1 MTTIDPLTPEPL
13 VPDPIRLRGTS
24 RKLDLRR
31 FTVLAAGCVLVS
43 LLLFWVTPL
52 QGRVDFVIFVV
63 ALYAVVQ
70 TAYSF
75 VTEGRRFAADRLLA
89 LFVQLS
95 LLAAVIPLVAVIAYT
110 IIRGV
115 KALSWSFLTTNLSG
129 VGPLSKDGGE
139 FHAIIGTLE
148 QVGITILIATPLGLL
163 VAIYLTEYGRGP
175 LAAGV
180 RFVVDVMTG
189 IPSIVAGLFIFA
201 FLVIALHQG
210 YSGYAAALSL
220 TILMFPVVVRSSEEM
235 IKLVPNELREAS
247 YALGVPKWKTIL
259 RIVLPTASAGIT
271 TGVMLGIAR
280 VTGET
285 APLLLTS
292 FVAPTTNSDPLSGKQ
307 TAIPTFIFD
316 QAGQGQDITYDRAWA
331 AALTLIVIVLGLY
344 VGARLITRRN
354 TLGGR

>member
-1 MTTIDPLTPEPL
+1 MSAVVHEPATS
-13 VPDPIRLRGTS
+13 DFRLQGTS
-24 RKLDLRR
+24 RTLNPMR
-31 FTVLAAGCVLVS
+31 FAALALGSVVITLG
-43 LLLFWVTPL
+43 LFWLTPL
-52 QGRVDFVIFVV
+52 QGRVDFVVF
-63 ALYAVVQ
+63 ALAVYAVAQ
-70 TAYSF
+70 TAFSF
-75 VTEGRRFAADRLLA
+75 ATEGRRFAADRLLA
-89 LFVQLS
+89 LFVQVS
-95 LLAAVIPLVAVIAYT
+95 VLAALIPLVAVIVYT
-110 IIRGV
+110 IQKGI
-115 KALSWSFLTTNLSG
+115 KALNWTFLTTNLSG
-129 VGPLSKDGGE
+129 IGPLSTDGGE

-148 QVGITILIATPLGLL
+148 QVGITIVIATPLGLL
-163 VAIYLTEYGRGP
+163 VAIYLTEYGKGK
-175 LAAGV
+175 LASAV

-201 FLVIALHQG
+201 FVVIALKQG
-210 YSGYAAALSL
+210 YSGFAASLAL
-220 TILMFPVVVRSSEEM
+220 TILMFPVVVRSAEEM

-247 YALGVPKWKTIL
+247 YALGVAKWKTIL

-292 FVAPTTNSDPLSGKQ
+292 FVQPTTNATPFEGKQ
-307 TAIPTFIFD
+307 TAIPTLIFD

-331 AALTLIVIVLGLY
+331 AALTLIIIVLALY